1 MTGSLATHVEALRTR
16 GYTVVE
22 GILDAAALAQARD
35 ALESVFEREARM
47 ARRRGWHNDVY
58 RVAYLL
64 PLKHPFFLSF
74 CQREPLLSLMRAAL
88 GPRCVVGSLNGLG
101 MVPGGREQQLH
112 IDQDESVPGVL
123 LGINALHTLDDFT
136 RENGCTRLVPGSQA
150 RIWTGDPA
158 AIERA
163 EAEAVPIEAPAGS
176 LIAYDGAVW
185 HAGSR
190 NRTDRSR
197 RALHVYFTRAWMRPH
212 WDYSRSFPG
221 RIAAGLTPAQR
232 QLFGFD
238 SGPMVYDSL
247 THWQRR
253 GGLPGPLVRARS
265 LLRRLLLRD

>member
-1 MTGSLATHVEALRTR
+1 MSGSLATHVEALRTR

-22 GILDAAALAQARD
+22 GMLDAGALAQARD
-35 ALESVFEREARM
+35 ALESVFRREARL

-88 GPRCVVGSLNGLG
+88 GPRCIVGSLNGLG

-112 IDQDESVPGVL
+112 IDQEESVPGVL

-136 RENGCTRLVPGSQA
+136 RENGCTRLVPGSHA
-150 RIWTGDPA
+150 RLWTGDPD
-158 AIERA
+158 AIARA
-163 EAEAVPIEAPAGS
+163 EAEAIPIEAPAGS

-190 NRTDRSR
+190 NRTDRPR
-197 RALHVYFTRAWMRPH
+197 RSLHAYFTRPWMRPH
-212 WDYSRSFPG
+212 WDYPRSLP
-221 RIAAGLTPAQR
+221 RRVAARLTPEQR
-232 QLFGFD
+232 QLLGFD

-247 THWQRR
+247 THWPRR
-253 GGLPGPLVRARS
+253 GAPPPLVRARS